1 MKWDT
6 NRLSAWAKN
15 TKRHHRNRGLPLEVS
30 KKEIL
35 RKAKKIIEEDEGRCP
50 ICGCKMNQRHADP
63 YQISLDYIAPDEF
76 QIICKSCN
84 EFLGNPEGRIV
95 ELGCCSK

>member
-1 MKWDT
+1 MKWDM
-6 NRLSAWAKN
+6 NKLSKWS
-15 TKRHHRNRGLPLEVS
+15 KRTRKTHRERGLPLKVS
-30 KKEIL
+30 GGAIL
-35 RKAKKIIEEDEGRCP
+35 REAKRILEQDDGKCP